1 MLRWVV
7 VLPLVVDLPTIVPE
21 ASKFF
26 VVLPVVTDLPTVL
39 PEALTWRVVLPD
51 VVDLPSERPV
61 VDVCRV
67 VFPLRVDLAT
77 CLPELLKDLLE
88 LLLELRLLLLL
99 VAANDVDT
107 AKTQATKAVSAGT
120 INFFMMW
127 TSSSMFN
134 CGSGARDSCKTSSS
148 RKWRWRRAT
157 LISTFSGERVCWH
170 HIHWVAI

>member
-1 MLRWVV
+1 M
-7 VLPLVVDLPTIVPE
+7 LPLVVDLPTILPE

-77 CLPELLKDLLE
+77 CLPELLYDLLE
-88 LLLELRLLLLL
+88 LLLELELRLLLLLLLL

-107 AKTQATKAVSAGT
+107 ANTQATKAVSART
-120 INFFMMW
+120 IIFFMMW

-134 CGSGARDSCKTSSS
+134 SGSGARDSCKTSSS
-148 RKWRWRRAT
+148 CKWRWRRAT

-170 HIHWVAI
+170 HLHWVAI